1 MDGSIFIG
9 TWWSLVPP
17 LLAIVLALVTK
28 EVYSSL
34 FIGVA
39 MGALLYTGFHPWNAF
54 VAFFDIMK
62 NSMNLNILIFDV
74 LLGMIIVLMSK
85 SGGSAA
91 YGKWAGNKIKSK
103 KSAMLATTGLGVLIF
118 VDDYFNCLTVG
129 SVMRPVT
136 DRFKVSRAKLA
147 YIIDA
152 TAAPVCIIAPISSW
166 AAAVNSYV
174 PEDAGIS
181 GFQLFLRTIPYNLY
195 AILTLLMVF
204 TIILTGLDFGL
215 MKKHEKN
222 AAAGDLFTSG
232 GEEFDQVK
240 EEEISSN
247 GKVIDLV
254 LPVLVLIGT
263 AIGAMIYTGFLGG
276 ATDVVT
282 AFAGCDAE
290 TSLIFATLITV
301 MFMLALYLP
310 RKVITFKGFM
320 DSFVEGFKM
329 MIPAIGILIFA
340 WSLKGMG
347 DALEIASF
355 VENLVGSN
363 ASASVLLPAILFL
376 VAIFLSFSTG
386 TSWGTFAI
394 LVPIAIAMFPG
405 ADNMQMMIIAV
416 ASVLSGAVCG
426 DHVSPISDTT
436 VMSSA
441 GAQSNHINHVTT
453 QMQYAVVVAVV
464 SAIGYVIA
472 GFVHIWWLVLG
483 ISAILLLVVLF
494 VIKAVTSD
502 EKDGVKKRA

>member
-54 VAFFDIMK
+54 VALFDIMK

-232 GEEFDQVK
+232 GEEFEQVK

-282 AFAGCDAE
+282 AFSGCDAE

-405 ADNMQMMIIAV
+405 TDNMQMMIIAV
-416 ASVLSGAVCG
+416 SAVLSGAVCG